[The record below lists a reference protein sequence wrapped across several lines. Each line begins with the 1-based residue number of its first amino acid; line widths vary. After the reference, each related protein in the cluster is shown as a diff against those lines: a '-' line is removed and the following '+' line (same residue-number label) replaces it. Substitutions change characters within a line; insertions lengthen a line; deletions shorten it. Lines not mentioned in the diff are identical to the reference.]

1 MNISASSN
9 YGNEIN
15 QTRMQQMR
23 QAMFSKLDEDGDG
36 TISSS
41 ELSSATKSSSSS
53 SGQSLSASKIL
64 SALDADQDG
73 SISSSEFST
82 GMDSFDSAMQ
92 ALAQSSGAKGMRPP
106 PPPPDGASAEDMFSK
121 MDSDGDGSVSKSEF
135 EAASPDGNTSRA
147 DKIFSTIDTD
157 QDGTISAS
165 ENEAAMAK
173 FASEQN
179 SQLKNSSTSES
190 STSLEAGKSMFLQKL
205 LDNFMTMAQSDFS
218 TTSTST
224 KSVSAYA

>member
-1 MNISASSN
+1 MTISAIGSS
-9 YGNEIN
+9 GIS
-15 QTRMQQMR
+15 QTQMQQMR

-64 SALDADQDG
+64 SALDTDQDG
-73 SISSSEFST
+73 SITSSEFNA
-82 GMDSFDSAMQ
+82 GMDSFESAMKTM
-92 ALAQSSGAKGMRPP
+92 AQSSGFQGMQGMPPGPP
-106 PPPPDGASAEDMFSK
+106 PGDGEDMFSK

-135 EAASPDGNTSRA
+135 EAASPDGNTSKA
-147 DKIFSTIDTD
+147 DEIFSTIDTD

-165 ENEAAMAK
+165 ENEAAMEK
-173 FASEQN
+173 FASGQN
-179 SQLKNSSTSES
+179 FQSGTSATSSS
-190 STSLEAGKSMFLQKL
+190 SSSSDTMQSMFLQKL
-205 LDNFMTMAQSDFS
+205 LDNFMNMAQNDFS

-224 KSVSAYA
+224 KSVSSYA